1 MRPKT
6 RAVSSVVE
14 HRLHTAGVTGSNPVL
29 PTRYSTGRPIFRNRV
44 GFVVFVRWFFVR
56 CACVKPK
63 RFELL
68 IFDWDGT
75 LMDSTGVIVNSILA
89 ASRDMGLPEPTR
101 DEASHI
107 IGLGLRQALEA
118 LFPAL
123 PEADHPTL
131 ADHYRRHYL
140 SQDAEIP
147 LFEGAREL
155 IAEMHARGH
164 TLAVATGKARR
175 GLVRAFAH
183 SGLEPFFHASRTA
196 DETHSKPHPAM
207 IEELLDQLMVEPDRA
222 LMIGDTT
229 HDLEM
234 ARNAG
239 IASLGVSYGAHPAE
253 KLTAGLSPLSVC
265 HSFAELA
272 TWLKQNA

>member
-1 MRPKT
+1 MD
-6 RAVSSVVE
+6 VM
-14 HRLHTAGVTGSNPVL
+14 G
-29 PTRYSTGRPIFRNRV
+29 
-44 GFVVFVRWFFVR
+44 
-56 CACVKPK
+56 K

-75 LMDSTGVIVNSILA
+75 LMDSAGVIVACIQA
-89 ASRDMGLPEPTR
+89 ASRDMGLPAPSREA
-101 DEASHI
+101 ASHI
-107 IGLGLRQALEA
+107 IGLGLRQALET
-118 LFPAL
+118 LFPDL
-123 PEADHPTL
+123 PEDQHQPL

-140 SQDAEIP
+140 GQDAEIP

-155 IAEMHARGH
+155 IQDLHGRGH

-175 GLVRAFAH
+175 GLDRAFGH
-183 SGLEPFFHASRTA
+183 TGLEPYFHASRTA

-207 IEELLDQLMVEPDRA
+207 IEELLDELMVEPEQA

-239 IASLGVSYGAHPAE
+239 IASLAAGYGAHPPENLAD
-253 KLTAGLSPLSVC
+253 LAPLAVC
-265 HSFAELA
+265 RSFAELA
-272 TWLKQNA
+272 EWLRRNAA